1 MIPNCLQT
9 TLMSR
14 ARTTSF
20 ARDVASGV
28 EIASDDVDDRPSSD
42 SDYASSGV
50 AVDDRATAT
59 AIVTS
64 TLSASCGDSLN

>member
-1 MIPNCLQT
+1 MSRNCLQT

-14 ARTTSF
+14 ARTTSS

-42 SDYASSGV
+42 SDYASSDA
-50 AVDDRATAT
+50 AVDDRAT